1 MTKYES
7 EVKKVYAPQQAV
19 YDKLS
24 DLSRLSSIREKAG
37 DPMFRQQVEQMA
49 GDKLKPGQLDDVV
62 NVLQTM
68 EFTPDSLSVQIRALG
83 QITMRIVER
92 EEPKCVKYELEGAPI
107 QATLWIQM
115 LERDG
120 CTLIKCTVGTEL
132 NFLLRQMV
140 GGKIK
145 DGVNQLA
152 SILASMP
159 Y

>member
-7 EVKKVYAPQQAV
+7 EVKLVYAPQQAV

-24 DLSRLSSIREKAG
+24 DLSRLSSLRDRAG
-37 DPMFRQQVEQMA
+37 DPMFRQQLEQMA
-49 GDKLKPGQLDDVV
+49 GDKLKPGQVDDVV
-62 NVLQTM
+62 GVLQAM
-68 EFTPDSLSVQIRALG
+68 ELTPDTLTVPVRGLG
-83 QITMRIVER
+83 NLTMRLVER

-120 CTLIKCTVGTEL
+120 NALLKCTVGTEL

-140 GGKIK
+140 GSKIK

-152 SILASMP
+152 TMLASMP